1 MKLVFVAFDSVSHQP
16 KSTNM
21 ISMTQS
27 SSSNYSIDSAYVD
40 DIKTLNDI
48 YDSVKPDVFFIDTTF
63 DKKDILEFLTKFQ
76 KRNTN
81 ECKIILTYKNKKD
94 KFDFAQTKIPA
105 RFFPYKVPSDIL
117 SASFKEMSYAQVFSH
132 NKNIYNLIKD
142 FRLELSSPITRQ
154 FRDCLEILTANNSK
168 YLLFGYLYNVF
179 YTTSKLEDVSL
190 DTIRK
195 SIYKVKDIIDANISP
210 TLRHSIFRDNN
221 IRNMNLPEFFDY
233 IVEYIEE
240 KSRKS

>member
-21 ISMTQS
+21 ISMTQ
-27 SSSNYSIDSAYVD
+27 NNTAYSIDSSYVD
-40 DIKTLNDI
+40 DIKSLDEI
-48 YDSVKPDVFFIDTTF
+48 YNSVKPDVFFIDTSF
-63 DKKDILEFLTKFQ
+63 NKNDILEFLTNFQ

-94 KFDFAQTKIPA
+94 KYNFAQTKIPA

-117 SASFKEMSYAQVFSH
+117 SYSFKELSEGIIFSH
-132 NKNIYNLIKD
+132 NENIDKIIID
-142 FRLELSSPITRQ
+142 FKLDLSSPVTRQ
-154 FRDCLEILTANNSK
+154 FRDCLEILTADNSK
-168 YLLFGYLYNVF
+168 YLLFGYLYNAF
-179 YTTSKLEDVSL
+179 YTASKLEDVSL

-195 SIYKVKDIIDANISP
+195 SVYKVKDIIDTNISP
-210 TLRHSIFRDNN
+210 TLRHSIFRDND
-221 IRNMNLPEFFDY
+221 IKSMNLPDFFDY

-240 KSRKS
+240 LK